1 MLLVLFGTCVV
12 LLVCVDCL
20 FPLHDVLEP
29 KGKRYGRSAGNSFS
43 CSAKMASATD
53 LQDTEDRPVP
63 SSIARDRSLQST
75 SSFNEQQDCALV
87 DYIQASAMAQYN
99 K

>member
-43 CSAKMASATD
+43 CSAKMASATF
-53 LQDTEDRPVP
+53 
-63 SSIARDRSLQST
+63 SLVYYFFALFTNNFST
-75 SSFNEQQDCALV
+75 SK
-87 DYIQASAMAQYN
+87 YIQ
-99 K
+99 